1 MKYLREN
8 LGWHFRIRIKRSFQ
22 FQLAGQWHKVSSVQ
36 LKPGEAYFTPAVSI
50 GKTKPYA
57 NVYLAFAHDQQS
69 DEDWVI
75 VSDAPTTL
83 QTFAQ
88 YRLRFQVEES
98 FLDLK
103 SGGFNL
109 EASRL
114 RDQFALSQMCLPCTH
129 KSVETGF
136 ETFRKMLNMDNPILI
151 HAQQVGR
158 KAFGDP
164 RLVKRGLIYMSPSA
178 PIKR

>member
-1 MKYLREN
+1 
-8 LGWHFRIRIKRSFQ
+8 
-22 FQLAGQWHKVSSVQ
+22 VQ
-36 LKPGEAYFTPAVSI
+36 LKPGEAYFTPAISI

-57 NVYLAFAHDQQS
+57 NVYLTFAHDQQS

-75 VSDAPTTL
+75 VSDEPTTL

-114 RDQFALSQMCLPCTH
+114 RDQFALSQMCGVIALTMLFLILQGTQVVALAAGHELSEARLELDSTGDDPAIPNSGL
-129 KSVETGF
+129 SVFIE
-136 ETFRKMLNMDNPILI
+136 P
-151 HAQQVGR
+151 V
-158 KAFGDP
+158 
-164 RLVKRGLIYMSPSA
+164 
-178 PIKR
+178 